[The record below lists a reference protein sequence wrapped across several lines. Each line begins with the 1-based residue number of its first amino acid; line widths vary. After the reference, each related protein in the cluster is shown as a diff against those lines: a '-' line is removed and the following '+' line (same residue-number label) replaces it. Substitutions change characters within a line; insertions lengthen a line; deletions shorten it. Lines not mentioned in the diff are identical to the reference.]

1 MNTSGTPVRLT
12 GWRGSFQPRAI
23 EEPWRVGPL
32 VALAEPAVA
41 ALFAVMVLLLSIRA
55 GLRFGPGVFVAAA
68 VGLAVPAYLFGRRR
82 VSSAFRR
89 WARVAAELPFPLG
102 GADRLLRRPD
112 PRVRVDVRLAVPVP
126 VELSLLRVV
135 LDAATV
141 PGVSMVPARHDHG
154 GVTVIADGPA
164 WLAAWSVR
172 RLLRSG
178 LRIFHEAFPIERVEL
193 CPPMRHSE
201 RRRSSR

>member
-1 MNTSGTPVRLT
+1 M
-12 GWRGSFQPRAI
+12 
-23 EEPWRVGPL
+23 GPL

-41 ALFAVMVLLLSIRA
+41 ALVAVLALLLCLRA
-55 GLRFGPGVFVAAA
+55 GLGLAPGAFLAAA
-68 VGLAVPAYLFGRRR
+68 IGLAVPAYLLGRMR

-102 GADRLLRRPD
+102 GADRLLRRPASH
-112 PRVRVDVRLAVPVP
+112 VRVDIRMAVPLP
-126 VELSLLRVV
+126 VELNLLQVV
-135 LDAATV
+135 LGSAAL
-141 PGVSMVPARHDHG
+141 PGVSMVPARHDSG

-178 LRIFHEAFPIERVEL
+178 LPIFHEAFPVERVEL